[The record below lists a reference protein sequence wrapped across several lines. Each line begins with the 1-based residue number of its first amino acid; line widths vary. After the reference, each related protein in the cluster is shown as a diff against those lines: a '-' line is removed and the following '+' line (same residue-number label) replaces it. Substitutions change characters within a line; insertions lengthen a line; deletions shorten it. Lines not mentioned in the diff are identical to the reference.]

1 MSKLTETRA
10 KFRLLFLQGTGPE
23 VLGVILSEYC
33 RFFGPCDSE
42 ETAVRQTV
50 GREILSIMDIWSG
63 QGQTTNPRHFIEKL
77 ARGEVETI
85 RGRSKEKK

>member
-1 MSKLTETRA
+1 MSKLTETKA
-10 KFRLLFLQGTGPE
+10 KFRQVFLGGTGQE
-23 VLGVILSEYC
+23 VLGVILDTHC
-33 RFFGPCDSE
+33 RFFGPCTDE

-85 RGRSKEKK
+85 RGRSKETK